1 MNEKIKGV
9 FTKVKEKWI
18 DFSRVTKVLII
29 SIPIALIAII
39 IVLAVLLNHKD
50 TVVLYSGLSTS
61 EASAIAGV
69 CSSMGIEDVTYNSAG
84 EVIVPQE
91 QADYLRMQLA
101 LQGYPSDA
109 TTTYEIWNT
118 GVDLWSTDSDKRM
131 VAKQQLEQR
140 LGATLT
146 QINGVQ
152 SATVL
157 LSIPDK
163 KDYVIVSDKEQASA
177 SIQLR
182 LAADKSL
189 SNSEVRAIYRLVL
202 HAVDGL
208 ELENISLT
216 DQNAN
221 LYYWVSEEDDKSNG
235 DESGTIVGRKRL
247 EFQREFQEVLI
258 DALEDFLTKV
268 YGKNGYA
275 INVTALLNFDDKKI
289 TAEEFFPDGDTHEG
303 VINHQQHVTEAIGED
318 INGGVVG
325 VYSNAD
331 VSPDYPTFNGLEE
344 GDAYY
349 YNKDEIQYSVTN
361 IVTETLK
368 DGFSIDRISV
378 ALMVNTASMT
388 QTERENLEEIVA
400 MAAGTDVSNVAVYNT
415 SFALDGLGGTTVNAG
430 DSHLIIT
437 PGVDSYRDLLLYVV
451 IALGA
456 LLIILL
462 ILSLLMSKSRKK
474 KIRRKLEAA
483 AANAAAGGAGG
494 VSAQG
499 GVSGSDGATPEEV
512 DFNIA
517 SLTEEAGKD
526 SRETILKREIS
537 EFAKTNPDI
546 LAQIIK
552 NMLRDD

>member
-18 DFSRVTKVLII
+18 DFSRATKVLII

-69 CSSMGIEDVTYNSAG
+69 CSTMGIENVTYNSAG

-118 GVDLWSTDSDKRM
+118 GVDLWSTDADKRM

-157 LSIPDK
+157 LTIPDK
-163 KDYVIVSDKEQASA
+163 KDYVIVSDKEPASA

-182 LAADKSL
+182 LAADKNL

-202 HAVDGL
+202 HAVEGL
-208 ELENISLT
+208 QLENISLT

-221 LYYWVSEEDDKSNG
+221 LYYWVSEEDDKT
-235 DESGTIVGRKRL
+235 DEDKSGTIVGRKRL

-258 DALEDFLTKV
+258 EALDDFLTKV

-275 INVTALLNFDDKKI
+275 INVTALLNFDDKKV

-325 VYSNAD
+325 VYGNAD

-378 ALMVNTASMT
+378 ALMVNEASMT
-388 QTERENLEEIVA
+388 QTERENLEKIVA

-415 SFALDGLGGTTVNAG
+415 SFALGGAGGTTVNAG

-474 KIRRKLEAA
+474 KIRRKLETA
-483 AANAAAGGAGG
+483 AANAAAGGVGG

-499 GVSGSDGATPEEV
+499 AVQGSESATPEEV

-537 EFAKTNPDI
+537 DFAKTNPEI

>member
-208 ELENISLT
+208 ELDNISLT

>member
-494 VSAQG
+494 ASAQG
-499 GVSGSDGATPEEV
+499 AVVGSDGATPEEV

>member
-499 GVSGSDGATPEEV
+499 GVSGSDGSTPEEV

>member
-1 MNEKIKGV
+1 MNERIKGV
-9 FTKVKEKWI
+9 FTKVKQKWT
-18 DFSRVTKVLII
+18 DFSRMTKMLII
-29 SIPIALIAII
+29 LVPIALIAVI

-50 TVVLYSGLSTS
+50 NVVLYSGLSAS
-61 EASAIAGV
+61 EASAIAEV
-69 CSSMGIEDVTYNSAG
+69 CSSLGVENVTYNGSG
-84 EVIVPQE
+84 EVIVPQD

-101 LQGYPSDA
+101 IQGYPSDA
-109 TTTYEIWNT
+109 TSSYAIWNE
-118 GVDLWSTDSDKRM
+118 GVDLWSTDSDKRT

-157 LSIPDK
+157 LSIPEK
-163 KDYVIVSDKEQASA
+163 KDYVIVTDAEQSSA

-182 LAADKSL
+182 LADGKEL
-189 SNSEVRAIYRLVL
+189 SNSEVRAVYRLTL
-202 HAVDGL
+202 NAVEGL
-208 ELENISLT
+208 VLENITLT

-221 LYYWVSEEDDKSNG
+221 LYYWVSEDEDKVNV
-235 DESGTIVGRKRL
+235 DESGTLVGRKRL
-247 EFQREFQEVLI
+247 EFQREFQDVLI
-258 DALEDFLTKV
+258 EALEDFLTKV

-275 INVTALLNFDDKKI
+275 INVTALLNFDDKSVR
-289 TAEEFFPDGDTHEG
+289 AEEYFPDGDTHEG

-318 INGGVVG
+318 VEGGVVG

-331 VSPDYPTFNGLEE
+331 VSPDYPTFEGLEE

-437 PGVDSYRDLLLYVV
+437 PGVDSYRNLLLYIV
-451 IALGA
+451 IALGV
-456 LLIILL
+456 LLIVLL

-474 KIRRKLEAA
+474 KIRRKLEVA

-499 GVSGSDGATPEEV
+499 SIAGHENAAPEEV

-537 EFAKTNPDI
+537 EFAKSNPDI
-546 LAQIIK
+546 VAQIIR
-552 NMLRDD
+552 NMLRDG

>member
-18 DFSRVTKVLII
+18 DFSRVTKILII
-29 SIPIALIAII
+29 SIPIALVAII
-39 IVLAVLLNHKD
+39 IVLALLLNHKD

-69 CSSMGIEDVTYNSAG
+69 CSSMGIDNVTYNSSG

-163 KDYVIVSDKEQASA
+163 KDYVIVSDKEPATA

-182 LAADKSL
+182 LAADKNL

-202 HAVDGL
+202 HAVEGL

-221 LYYWVSEEDDKSNG
+221 LYYWVSEEEDKSNG
-235 DESGTIVGRKRL
+235 DESGTVVGRKRL
-247 EFQREFQEVLI
+247 EFQREFQDVLI
-258 DALEDFLTKV
+258 DALDDFLTKV

-325 VYSNAD
+325 VYNNAD

-451 IALGA
+451 IALGV
-456 LLIILL
+456 LLIVLL

-483 AANAAAGGAGG
+483 AANAAANGVSGA
-494 VSAQG
+494 SAQG
-499 GVSGSDGATPEEV
+499 GIAGQENATPEEV

-537 EFAKTNPDI
+537 EFAKSNPDI
-546 LAQIIK
+546 MAQIIK
-552 NMLRDD
+552 NMLRDE